1 MATWPKKEIV
11 LEDGRIVDAQHP
23 LIISASRSTD
33 IPAFYC
39 DWFFHRLEKGYSAWT
54 NPFNGVKSYIA
65 YDQTRFIVFWSKN
78 PHPLLKYLPK
88 LKERGIGCYVQYSL
102 NDYEKE
108 GLEKSVPSL
117 SFRIETFKELVRQL
131 GKGGVIWRFDPLILT
146 DKINMDDLLGKIENI
161 GDQLRGYTEKLVFSF
176 ADIAIYRKVKRNL
189 NEAGVHYLEWT
200 KDQMIEFA
208 KRLVE
213 LNKRK
218 GWNYTLATCGEAAD
232 LEGVEHNHC
241 IDDAL
246 IIRRAYND
254 KVLMN
259 LLKVKMYSMPQP
271 DMFGE
276 SEPLPADIIVLDN
289 GRYITR
295 GNNKDKGQREFC
307 GCMKAKDIGQY
318 NTCIHKCEYCYA
330 NDNKA
335 LAMQNFDIHK
345 QNPTSETIIGT

>member
-1 MATWPKKEIV
+1 
-11 LEDGRIVDAQHP
+11 
-23 LIISASRSTD
+23 
-33 IPAFYC
+33 
-39 DWFFHRLEKGYSAWT
+39 
-54 NPFNGVKSYIA
+54 
-65 YDQTRFIVFWSKN
+65 
-78 PHPLLKYLPK
+78 
-88 LKERGIGCYVQYSL
+88 
-102 NDYEKE
+102 
-108 GLEKSVPSL
+108 
-117 SFRIETFKELVRQL
+117 
-131 GKGGVIWRFDPLILT
+131 
-146 DKINMDDLLGKIENI
+146 MDDLLGKIENI

-271 DMFGE
+271 IC
-276 SEPLPADIIVLDN
+276 L
-289 GRYITR
+289 
-295 GNNKDKGQREFC
+295 
-307 GCMKAKDIGQY
+307 
-318 NTCIHKCEYCYA
+318 A
-330 NDNKA
+330 NLNHY
-335 LAMQNFDIHK
+335 QQI
-345 QNPTSETIIGT
+345 S

>member
-1 MATWPKKEIV
+1 MATWQKKEIV

-23 LIISASRSTD
+23 QIISASRSTD

-39 DWFFHRLEKGYSAWT
+39 DWFFLRLEKGYSAWT
-54 NPFNGVKSYIA
+54 NPFNGAKSYVA

-78 PHPLLKYLPK
+78 PH
-88 LKERGIGCYVQYSL
+88 
-102 NDYEKE
+102 
-108 GLEKSVPSL
+108 L

-146 DKINMDDLLGKIENI
+146 DKISMDDLLVKIENI

-176 ADIAIYRKVKRNL
+176 ADITVYRKVKKNL
-189 NEAGVHYLEWT
+189 DDAGVHYLEWT
-200 KDQMIEFA
+200 KDQMIELA
-208 KRLVE
+208 KRLVA

-232 LEGVEHNHC
+232 FEGVEHNHC

-246 IIRRAYND
+246 MIKRAHND
-254 KVLMN
+254 KVLMDF
-259 LLKVKMYSMPQP
+259 LKVKMYSMPQL
-271 DMFGE
+271 DIFGE
-276 SEPLPADIIVLDN
+276 SDPLLADAIVLDN
-289 GRYITR
+289 GKYATR
-295 GNNKDKGQREFC
+295 GDNKDKGQREFC

-335 LAMQNFDIHK
+335 IAMRNFEMHK
-345 QNPTSETIIGT
+345 QNPTSETITGT

>member
-108 GLEKSVPSL
+108 GLEKSAPSL

-131 GKGGVIWRFDPLILT
+131 DKGGVIWRFDPLILT
-146 DKINMDDLLGKIENI
+146 DKISMDDLLGKIENI

-276 SEPLPADIIVLDN
+276 SEPLPADIIVLDKWQVY
-289 GRYITR
+289 RLR
-295 GNNKDKGQREFC
+295 GEQQRQGGKGNFC
-307 GCMKAKDIGQY
+307 GCMKAKDIGQIQHMY
-318 NTCIHKCEYCYA
+318 SK
-330 NDNKA
+330 
-335 LAMQNFDIHK
+335 M
-345 QNPTSETIIGT
+345 

>member
-1 MATWPKKEIV
+1 MTTWPKKEIT
-11 LEDGRIVDAQHP
+11 LEDGSITDAHHP
-23 LIISASRSTD
+23 QIISASRSTD

-54 NPFNGVKSYIA
+54 NPFNGVKSYVA

-78 PHPLLKYLPK
+78 PYPLLKYLPK

-108 GLEKSVPSL
+108 CLEKSVPPL

-131 GKGGVIWRFDPLILT
+131 GKGGVVWRFDPLILT
-146 DKINMDDLLGKIENI
+146 DEISMENLLAKIENI
-161 GDQLRGYTEKLVFSF
+161 GDQLRDYTEKLVFSF

-189 NEAGVHYLEWT
+189 EEAGVHYLEWT
-200 KDQMIEFA
+200 KEQMIEFA

-232 LEGVEHNHC
+232 FDGVEHNHC
-241 IDDAL
+241 IDDVL
-246 IIRRAYND
+246 MIRRSPND
-254 KVLMN
+254 RTLMN
-259 LLKVKMYSMPQP
+259 FLKVKLASMPQP

-276 SEPLPADIIVLDN
+276 SEPLPNDAIVLNN
-289 GRYITR
+289 GMYATR
-295 GNNKDKGQREFC
+295 GDNRDRGQREFC

-330 NDNKA
+330 NDNKTI
-335 LAMQNFDIHK
+335 AMHNYETHK
-345 QNPTSETIIGT
+345 QHPTSETITGT